1 MGANIG
7 QYSLFAAKM
16 GHDVVIVEPF
26 EDNILRI
33 HKAVY
38 LEYLQDRIVLVKNAL
53 SNKRNEIK
61 LLKIEIENIGAQSL
75 MNIYSI
81 NKTYSRSDMASNK
94 YLVETILMDDLIDYV
109 PLNKYGKRHEKAI
122 IKIDIESF
130 EPYAFSNCKK
140 LFALYDIQRIVMEWG
155 NLIMHKEL
163 GLLTNQMLDFFYS
176 YNLEPYSIN
185 DKKLP
190 KKIRYDDDIKWPFDI
205 IWKRIYQNDK
215 MAIPNQ

>member
-1 MGANIG
+1 MGAQVG

-53 SNKRNEIK
+53 SNKRNDIK
-61 LLKIEIENIGAQSL
+61 ILQKDPNNVGGQTLLNKYNINQ
-75 MNIYSI
+75 
-81 NKTYSRSDMASNK
+81 TYSRSDMASNK
-94 YLVETILMDDLIDYV
+94 YLVETILMDDLIDYI

-122 IKIDIESF
+122 IKIDIENF

-140 LFALYDIQRIVMEWG
+140 LFALYNIQRIFMEWG
-155 NLIMHKEL
+155 NLIKHAEL
-163 GLLTNQMLDFFYS
+163 GLLINNMLDFFYS
-176 YNLEPYSIN
+176 YNLEPYSISHRKLA
-185 DKKLP
+185 KKM
-190 KKIRYDDDIKWPFDI
+190 RYDDNITWHFDI
-205 IWKRIYQNDK
+205 IWKRTI
-215 MAIPNQ
+215 